1 MPAILPHFM
10 RRSILFHLNIARQK
24 LLVFCAFLIILTF
37 VGNTLA
43 ALTPYQDFLSQNVN
57 ALNSRSLTVDSIEVD
72 QETLGLAYKNGLLKF
87 QWPIKWSHKLSC
99 VGGVGS
105 PNFLMTL
112 IDDLKAY
119 GIEINSFEFK
129 NGSMQV
135 EFSEDHL
142 IFFLPVDSCIFLKE
156 VVSSNKKLL
165 GSIGTLRNLGMHV
178 KSFNFNHNNESFN
191 FEKGL
196 MK

>member
-72 QETLGLAYKNGLLKF
+72 QEVLIRSKGRQGIPHEGECGIRHEYRFICRAGQAVCMARKPKLQFAGACHYVIARGNGRGRLF
-87 QWPIKWSHKLSC
+87 YETADYAGYPT
-99 VGGVGS
+99 
-105 PNFLMTL
+105 PF
-112 IDDLKAY
+112 Y
-119 GIEINSFEFK
+119 E
-129 NGSMQV
+129 
-135 EFSEDHL
+135 
-142 IFFLPVDSCIFLKE
+142 
-156 VVSSNKKLL
+156 
-165 GSIGTLRNLGMHV
+165 
-178 KSFNFNHNNESFN
+178 
-191 FEKGL
+191 EKYFVPS
-196 MK
+196 